1 MERLNRIWKLI
12 RSYLGWEDYLGIAI
26 LVLGLDRSV
35 LGHQVL
41 MSEIYGVVYL
51 FVKNT
56 ELFRAATWSRPV
68 LSMKEP

>member
-12 RSYLGWEDYLGIAI
+12 RSYIGWEDYLGIAI

-56 ELFRAATWSRPV
+56 ERFRAATWSRPV
-68 LSMKEP
+68 LSMKAP